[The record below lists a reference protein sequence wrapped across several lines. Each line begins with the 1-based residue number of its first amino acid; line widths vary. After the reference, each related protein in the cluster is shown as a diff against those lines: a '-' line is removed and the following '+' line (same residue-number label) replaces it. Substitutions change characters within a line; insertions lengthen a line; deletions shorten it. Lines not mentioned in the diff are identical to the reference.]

1 MPVRT
6 MHLKGERFSLTQED
20 EGFPAALRAIPRPPE
35 RLFGVGDPA
44 ALCEGLA
51 VVGARR
57 ATPYGRGAAKRFAG
71 RAAEKGVV
79 IISGGARGCDA
90 VAHEAALAVGTPTV
104 AFLGGGCNQIYPAEN
119 AGLFQRIV
127 NGGGAVVSEHE
138 WDFPPQ
144 GYTFRER
151 NRLIAGL
158 ARATLIVEAGL
169 PSGTFSTADEALAA
183 GREVWVVPGAIT
195 SMNSRGANRL
205 LYQGALPI
213 VDDEAMDDALF
224 QTFGC
229 LKRPGEEPLAVLG
242 ASGYSGRTEKA
253 STGGGAPAASALRG
267 VQVAGTVPLDP
278 SSAESMLLE
287 ALQAEPL
294 GMEALRN
301 LARAHG
307 PEDDS
312 FTWLMVWLATAQRE
326 GLIAQYPDG
335 RYGPIPVRGRR

>member
-1 MPVRT
+1 MGVRT
-6 MHLKGERFSLTQED
+6 MVLEGPRFEIARD
-20 EGFPAALRAIPRPPE
+20 DAAFPAVLAAIPNPPE
-35 RLFGVGDPA
+35 RLFGVGDPDV
-44 ALCEGLA
+44 LREGLA

-57 ATPYGRGAAKRFAG
+57 ATPYGRSAAKRFAG
-71 RAAEKGVV
+71 RAAERGVV

-90 VAHEAALAVGTPTV
+90 VAHEAALAAGAPTV

-119 AGLFQRIV
+119 AGLFQRIIG
-127 NGGGAVVSEHE
+127 GGGAVVSEHP

-144 GYTFRER
+144 GYTFRAR

-169 PSGTFSTADEALAA
+169 PSGTFSTADEALTA

-195 SMNSRGANRL
+195 SASSRGSNRL

-213 VDDEAMDDALF
+213 VDDDAFDDALL

-229 LKRPGEEPLAVLG
+229 LRFPDEEAEKEAP
-242 ASGYSGRTEKA
+242 ASGRSGVETPTEA
-253 STGGGAPAASALRG
+253 
-267 VQVAGTVPLDP
+267 
-278 SSAESMLLE
+278 LLE
-287 ALQAEPL
+287 ALRAEPL

-301 LARAHG
+301 LAQAARPG
-307 PEDDS
+307 EDS
-312 FTWLMVWLATAQRE
+312 FTWLMVWLATAQRD

-335 RYGPIPVRGRR
+335 RYGPALTAGRRR